1 LGYKLF
7 ADVWLDTNVVESLVR
22 VRIVLTHFI
31 SIFIDFQVYDGQSNF
46 LNNVPPVDSLPGN
59 ETSFDLPVEDTDT
72 DAFIT
77 VSGLY
82 FFSFDTP
89 FADLA
94 LGWNLFVAAMTPNN
108 DLRANRISRVHNR
121 ALLFGNQSIGA
132 FLFRYD
138 SSDGSDISGIGR
150 RATSKS
156 LRYINYGCHTSCQ
169 SCTRRNVCATVPKV
183 RLS

>member
-1 LGYKLF
+1 
-7 ADVWLDTNVVESLVR
+7 VESSVC
-22 VRIVLTHFI
+22 VHIVLTHFI
-31 SIFIDFQVYDGQSNF
+31 SIFVDLQVYDGQSNF
-46 LNNVPPVDSLPGN
+46 LNNIPPVDNLPSN
-59 ETSFDLPVEDTDT
+59 ETIFNLPVEDIDT
-72 DAFIT
+72 DVFIT

-82 FFSFDTP
+82 FFIFDTP

-108 DLRANRISRVHNR
+108 DLRVNCISRVHNQ

-132 FLFRYD
+132 FLFRYNG
-138 SSDGSDISGIGR
+138 SDGSDISGIGR
-150 RATSKS
+150 RVTSES
-156 LRYINYGCHTSCQ
+156 LCHINYGCHTSCQ